1 MDRFSAFFLLLM
13 FVLAMSLFPMV
24 LTKRQCPK
32 ACRTYISSEVEVK
45 VSKALRSNSKGIRGP
60 RGKRGIPGPIGPQG
74 LSGPRGEQGPVGPP
88 GPRGEPG
95 PTLSLPKCEPG
106 EYLTSDGK
114 KLICVKF
121 GKEVCNAV
129 STCEGRPAPPTPK
142 LVTTTTPTTL
152 PVKEYVNMTQF
163 MKKYMIQTLYMD
175 AWDLG
180 TFYIGDQLFLGVSQL
195 GGKSFVI
202 YKWDSGNSD
211 KSSDQDPSY
220 SPFRSFQVLKVPF
233 ARKWRQF
240 TIGKDVYFAVASNSR
255 SHDSPV
261 FKWNGNLFTPFQT
274 LSTVKAFDV
283 EPFKIGQD
291 TYLAVAIYYG
301 RGSHI
306 FKWDGERFVK
316 LQDIAAV
323 GADVEHFKINGSTYL
338 ALTGPFSRGE
348 YTYIYKWSGTRF
360 ELFYRLP
367 TEERAYGVKALSVDG
382 SSFLAVARWSADS
395 SLIFRWNGTQFE
407 LFQEVPS
414 RKARDWI
421 TITSPFMSRE
431 KTYLAI
437 VSSDRNPSIYAWDRY
452 HSKKFAK
459 VQDIPSE
466 RTRDM
471 VFFNMGE
478 TVYLAVASHRSTDIY
493 QGS

>member
-1 MDRFSAFFLLLM
+1 MNPISKFFALFL
-13 FVLAMSLFPMV
+13 FVLTMLLVPNV
-24 LTKRQCPK
+24 LTRRQCSK
-32 ACRTYISSEVEVK
+32 ACRTFITSEIEGKMSRSS
-45 VSKALRSNSKGIRGP
+45 RSFIKGSRGP
-60 RGKRGIPGPIGPQG
+60 RGKQGIPGA
-74 LSGPRGEQGPVGPP
+74 RGEPGPVGPP
-88 GPRGEPG
+88 GPKGE
-95 PTLSLPKCEPG
+95 SSSAMVLPKCGPG

-114 KLICVKF
+114 QLLCIPF
-121 GKEVCNAV
+121 GKEVCTAV
-129 STCEGRPAPPTPK
+129 SRCEGREVP
-142 LVTTTTPTTL
+142 TTPTLLTT
-152 PVKEYVNMTQF
+152 PVPTQPEVREYVNMTQF

-175 AWDLG
+175 AWDLD
-180 TFYIGDQLFLGVSQL
+180 TFYIGNQLFLGVSQL

-202 YKWDSGNSD
+202 YKWDSEHSAQPLEQD
-211 KSSDQDPSY
+211 SSGTV
-220 SPFRSFQVLKVPF
+220 FRSFQVLKVPF
-233 ARKWRQF
+233 ARKWHHF
-240 TIGKDVYFAVASNSR
+240 TIGDDVFFAVASNSR

-261 FKWNGNLFTPFQT
+261 FKWNGNMFIPFQT
-274 LSTVKAFDV
+274 LPTVKAFDV
-283 EPFKIGQD
+283 EPFQIGQD

-316 LQDIAAV
+316 FQEIAAV
-323 GADVEHFKINGSTYL
+323 GADVEHFHMNGSTFL
-338 ALTGPFSRGE
+338 AITGPFARGE
-348 YTYIYKWSGTRF
+348 YVLIYKWSRNRF
-360 ELFYRLP
+360 EVAHRVP
-367 TEERAYGVKALSVDG
+367 TVERAYGVKALSVDG
-382 SSFLAVARWSADS
+382 TQFLAVARWKAES
-395 SLIFRWNGTQFE
+395 SLVFRWNGTQFE

-437 VSSDRNPSIYAWDRY
+437 VSSDQSPSIYAWDRY
-452 HSKKFAK
+452 YSKKFAK